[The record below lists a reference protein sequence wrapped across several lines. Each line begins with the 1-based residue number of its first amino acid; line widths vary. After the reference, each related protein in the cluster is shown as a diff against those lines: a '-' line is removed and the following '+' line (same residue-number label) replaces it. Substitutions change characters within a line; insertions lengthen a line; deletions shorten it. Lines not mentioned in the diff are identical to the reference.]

1 MPARRTNKQ
10 KQNLVQKEGKARMSK
25 ERKLQ
30 LIKVKNVNVRTSI
43 YVIIYVI
50 SLAIYHLTAHYLT
63 IVF

>member
-1 MPARRTNKQ
+1 
-10 KQNLVQKEGKARMSK
+10 MSK